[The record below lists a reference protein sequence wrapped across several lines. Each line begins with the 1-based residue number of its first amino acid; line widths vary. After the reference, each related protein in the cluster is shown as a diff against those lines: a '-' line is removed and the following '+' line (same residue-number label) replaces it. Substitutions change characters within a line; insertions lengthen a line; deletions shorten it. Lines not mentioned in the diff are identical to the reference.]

1 MKKSYFLKYGGEI
14 TKEEINKLLDDKWD
28 VSCSEYD
35 SSYFGVYYS
44 YSGIYAD
51 KLMITDNYIPIIDE
65 WLDEENKKFKTL
77 IKVSIVNGK
86 NADKLSRYK
95 TMKNILNDFDKLF
108 LISEECIEESD

>member
-1 MKKSYFLKYGGEI
+1 
-14 TKEEINKLLDDKWD
+14 
-28 VSCSEYD
+28 
-35 SSYFGVYYS
+35 
-44 YSGIYAD
+44 
-51 KLMITDNYIPIIDE
+51 MITDNYIPIIDE
-65 WLDEENKKFKTL
+65 WLDEENKKFITL